1 MSVVGTVSVR
11 CPACGVEQEVRLV
24 QSLNTRDDPGAKR
37 RLLAGEL
44 DVLAC
49 ACGRRTPLA
58 ADLLYSDPEH
68 DLLVRVCPGDAAARA
83 EAAEL
88 FRAAGA
94 TGTQRVVPAMNALIE
109 KIKVTDAG
117 LEDWAIEMTKVLLLA
132 SDGDFARTL
141 WFERIDRDGAVL
153 HWILVEPGGAARP
166 VASKL
171 DAYERIAARASS
183 RPGPDERQID
193 RAWALAAVQQ
203 MVEAG
208 N

>member
-11 CPACGVEQEVRLV
+11 CPACGAEQEVRLV
-24 QSLNTRDDPGAKR
+24 QSIITRDDPVAKR
-37 RLLAGEL
+37 QLLAGEL

-49 ACGRRTPLA
+49 ACGKRTPLA
-58 ADLLYSDPEH
+58 ADLLYADPEH
-68 DLLVRVCPGDAAARA
+68 DVLVRVCPGDAAARA

-94 TGTQRVVPAMNALIE
+94 TGTQRVVPTLNALID
-109 KIKVTDAG
+109 KIRVIDAG

-141 WFERIDRDGAVL
+141 WFERVDRDGEVL
-153 HWILVEPGGAARP
+153 HWILVEPDGAARQ

-171 DAYERIAARASS
+171 EAYARIAARAAS
-183 RPGPDERQID
+183 RPGPDEREID
-193 RAWALAAVQQ
+193 RAWALAAVQK
-203 MVEAG
+203 MVEAA

>member
-11 CPACGVEQEVRLV
+11 CPACGAEQEVRLV
-24 QSLNTRDDPGAKR
+24 QSINTRDDPEAKR
-37 RLLAGEL
+37 QLLAGEL

-49 ACGRRTPLA
+49 ACGKRTPLA
-58 ADLLYSDPEH
+58 ADVLYSDPER
-68 DLLVRVCPGDAAARA
+68 DVLLRVCPGDAEARA

-94 TGTQRVVPAMNALIE
+94 TGTQRVVPTLNALIE
-109 KIKVTDAG
+109 KIKVIDAG

-132 SDGDFARTL
+132 SEGDFARTL
-141 WFERIDRDGAVL
+141 WFERLDPDAGVL
-153 HWILVEPGGAARP
+153 HWIVIEPGGAARP

-171 DAYERIAARASS
+171 EAYARIAARAAS

-193 RAWALAAVQQ
+193 RAWALAAVQT
-203 MVEAG
+203 MVEAA